1 MTRRVAPTHPIASG
15 YAITTGVIAPIT
27 AAVPGTVRH
36 PVRTDA
42 TRN

>member
-15 YAITTGVIAPIT
+15 HAITTGAVAPI
-27 AAVPGTVRH
+27 AAAIPGTVRH

>member
-1 MTRRVAPTHPIASG
+1 MTCRVVPTHPIASG
-15 YAITTGVIAPIT
+15 HAITTGVVAPVA